1 MQNGLQIKCI
11 NCPVKNRFDLA
22 KHSTIG
28 CGGWT
33 KIAYFPRSIEE
44 VSNLIQYLTVIERE
58 FYAVGNMSNV
68 LPSDGQSKRVF
79 VCMKGIKE
87 VRLNENFF
95 GAGLTSGELLRLCS
109 EAQLGGLEFLQGI
122 PTTLGGALFM
132 NAGVENAHIGDLVQD
147 VLVHDGKS
155 MRRLPKEECDYAY
168 KHSVFMQN
176 GWTILGAYLRLEQC
190 SATEIEERL
199 QYYTQRRGHL
209 PKGKSMGCVFK
220 NPDGVSAGKLIEG
233 AGLKGLRIGGA
244 VVSDIHANF
253 ILNDKGATS
262 QQIKTLI
269 GIIKNAVFAQY
280 RIKLEE
286 EIRYLE

>member
-1 MQNGLQIKCI
+1 
-11 NCPVKNRFDLA
+11 
-22 KHSTIG
+22 
-28 CGGWT
+28 
-33 KIAYFPRSIEE
+33 
-44 VSNLIQYLTVIERE
+44 
-58 FYAVGNMSNV
+58 
-68 LPSDGQSKRVF
+68 
-79 VCMKGIKE
+79 MKGIKE
-87 VRLNENFF
+87 VRLNESFF
-95 GAGLTSGELLRLCS
+95 GAGLTSGELLRLCVDKK
-109 EAQLGGLEFLQGI
+109 LGGLEFLQGI

-132 NAGVENAHIGDLVQD
+132 NAGVENVHIGDLVQD
-147 VLVHDGKS
+147 VLIYDGKS